1 MKSSTQRPDGA
12 PAARAPSACT
22 PCGSGSSSPGA
33 ALATPAHAYRFC
45 RRTVAAQDQPCPRSL
60 PAAVSPGTHP
70 PASQAPAPPGR
81 VAPRPGAL
89 LPAPTP
95 PLTDLLWPVRG
106 FLGSLLIPPNFSVTL
121 LSRHRHPGLA
131 QQPALRLARP
141 HRAESW
147 LGPGAVSADPAL
159 PRARCCLLE
168 QAGSGRHAQVPP
180 ASGPEPANQPTGK
193 SFRAALHPPAFQ
205 GLKGDQKITHAQ
217 VRFSC
222 Q

>member
-1 MKSSTQRPDGA
+1 MHTLWVGELIPWRGTGNARPRVQILPPDSRSPGPALPPLPSGGGLTWHPSPGLPGSGPSRPSGPSPWGA
-12 PAARAPSACT
+12 APSPDA
-22 PCGSGSSSPGA
+22 
-33 ALATPAHAYRFC
+33 
-45 RRTVAAQDQPCPRSL
+45 
-60 PAAVSPGTHP
+60 
-70 PASQAPAPPGR
+70 
-81 VAPRPGAL
+81 
-89 LPAPTP
+89 